1 RNKKDLIQTFI
12 ESLTPTTEV
21 DDDWK
26 KFVDEKKME
35 ELDRIIVEE
44 SLNREATYNFVDNA
58 FRDGYVQTTG
68 TALAKVLPPMSR
80 FSAKSERPKK
90 RENVLVKINEF
101 FNKFW
106 DISGGKLF
114 NNG

>member
-1 RNKKDLIQTFI
+1 
-12 ESLTPTTEV
+12 
-21 DDDWK
+21 
-26 KFVDEKKME
+26 
-35 ELDRIIVEE
+35 
-44 SLNREATYNFVDNA
+44 
-58 FRDGYVQTTG
+58 
-68 TALAKVLPPMSR
+68 MSR